1 MFETNYQIDFS
12 NRENSLEVDPF
23 LIERWS
29 PRSFQ
34 PVSIPSEVQA
44 KIFRAASYA
53 PSAFNEQPWL
63 IKTAGRE
70 SKNFTKYL
78 DLLVEQNQVWA
89 KHTSV
94 IGFIFKK
101 KHFSYNDKFNRW
113 ASHDCGAA
121 WMNLTYQARLLGLYT
136 HAMAGI
142 KSKQLCQAL
151 DVSDE
156 IYKPLTGF
164 VIGIIDQPD
173 KLPEDLVKQEKP
185 NGRKPLSEVWI
196 AE

>member
-1 MFETNYQIDFS
+1 MFATNYQVDFA
-12 NRENSLEVDPF
+12 NRKNVSEVDPL

-34 PVSIPSEVQA
+34 PIELPREIQT
-44 KIFRAASYA
+44 KIFTAAGYA

-70 SKNFTKYL
+70 SKNFAKYL

-89 KHTSV
+89 KNASL
-94 IGFIFKK
+94 IGFIFKQ

-121 WMNLTYQARLLGLYT
+121 WMNMTYQARLLGLYT

-142 KSKQLCQAL
+142 KSKQLCSAL

-156 IYKPLTGF
+156 KYKPLTGF

-173 KLPEDLVKQEKP
+173 KLPDELAKEEKP
-185 NGRKPLSEVWI
+185 NQRKALHEIWI